1 MDVYYTL
8 YKVSGKKA
16 DIFLSNKQ
24 FKTNKQKMKI
34 EMNRKISL
42 LATHP
47 FLSIFL
53 QKRKKFEEYKINFDD
68 SELLIKHNFFFTA
81 IKAIK

>member
-1 MDVYYTL
+1 MWM
-8 YKVSGKKA
+8 YKVSDKKA

-42 LATHP
+42 LATHS

-53 QKRKKFEEYKINFDD
+53 QKRKKNRGK
-68 SELLIKHNFFFTA
+68 
-81 IKAIK
+81 